1 MLPASNGNIYL
12 HALSDNGTAVITAT
26 VESTSGIPLA
36 GTSAAEYNVG
46 LVPSVWSFETFSYNF
61 SANQDTTVRFGL
73 FDVGVSTNQIFTPR
87 PGVSTSV
94 GFTVS
99 DPSVIVIRA
108 NPITVIGP
116 EFGTLRVTGLK
127 VGISTISIN
136 PVAGFAVDPARQNL
150 SITVQ

>member
-61 SANQDTTVRFGL
+61 SANQEVTFRFGL
-73 FDVGVSTNQIFTPR
+73 FDLGGSTNQIFTSR

-99 DPSVIVIRA
+99 DPSVIAIRA

-116 EFGTLRVTGLK
+116 ELGTLRATGLK
-127 VGISTISIN
+127 VGTSTISIN